1 MKPGSRPTQA
11 RPSGSGPR
19 SDRVRRTV
27 RYATLALT
35 LMAATQASAQGRSA
49 MLGVSAFVVASTHAE
64 TLAQSATLVV
74 TAEDVRRGYVDAPAA
89 SRLRITSTSPA
100 GFRLSVHPR
109 LAMFRSVSVRLG
121 SHHARLGAD
130 GGTLV
135 AVGRTGRRVPV
146 DVDYR
151 FELAEGVAPGHY
163 PWPLVLDARPM

>member
-1 MKPGSRPTQA
+1 MKPGSRPTNA
-11 RPSGSGPR
+11 PPSGAAP
-19 SDRVRRTV
+19 VR
-27 RYATLALT
+27 LAAGAGCALLVAGLLVT
-35 LMAATQASAQGRSA
+35 APASAQGRSA
-49 MLGVSAFVVASTHAE
+49 MLGVSAVVVATAHAE

-100 GFRLSVHPR
+100 GFRLSLHPR
-109 LAMFRSVSVRLG
+109 LALFRSVSVRLG
-121 SHHARLGAD
+121 PHQARLGAE

-135 AVGRTGRRVPV
+135 AVGRAGRRVPL

-151 FELAEGVAPGHY
+151 FELADGVAAGHY